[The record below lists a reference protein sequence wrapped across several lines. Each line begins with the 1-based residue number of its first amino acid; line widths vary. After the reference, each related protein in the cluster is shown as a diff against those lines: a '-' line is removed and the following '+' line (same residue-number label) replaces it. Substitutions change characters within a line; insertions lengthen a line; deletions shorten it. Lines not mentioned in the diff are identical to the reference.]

1 MIKTN
6 LCTKSASIFLHIY
19 LFYLSTI
26 FSLLLSSNFISS
38 VTYSFLHHTFISTVT
53 PTSQFMPFFFLNQ
66 FTQHL
71 DRVEVGKQDRKR
83 KRRRLRKKVLDREQT
98 RDRASEIEMM
108 GSQYFQCL
116 IESHSG

>member
-1 MIKTN
+1 
-6 LCTKSASIFLHIY
+6 
-19 LFYLSTI
+19 
-26 FSLLLSSNFISS
+26 
-38 VTYSFLHHTFISTVT
+38 
-53 PTSQFMPFFFLNQ
+53 MPFLFLFLPLVFLNQ

-71 DRVEVGKQDRKR
+71 DGVKAGKQDRER

-116 IESHSG
+116 TESHSG